1 MFYYIVLAVG
11 VVVSFIFCYQRRL
24 GFSLKN
30 LLFKSISSLCFLL
43 TAVFALIGNS
53 SAYIYGSLIIMG
65 GALGLVGDIL
75 LDLKGV
81 YKQDEKTYLKGGFI
95 FFLVGHIF
103 YIGALIYSVKPKWW
117 LVLIAAA
124 VSILIGIGTVLS
136 ANLMKVHYGA
146 YRRIVAIYV
155 AFLAMT
161 MLTSILCVFL
171 THFQKGYILMAIGA
185 VLFLLSDVVLSNTF
199 FGRGKDKK
207 HHLFINH
214 FLYYAGQ
221 YLIAAS
227 VLFVN

>member
-1 MFYYIVLAVG
+1 MMYYIVLSVG
-11 VVVSFIFCYQRRL
+11 VVVSLVFCYQRRL
-24 GFSLKN
+24 GFSIKN
-30 LLFKSISSLCFLL
+30 LLFKSVSSLCYLL
-43 TAVFALIGNS
+43 TAVFALIDNVN
-53 SAYIYGSLIIMG
+53 ARTYGSLIIMG

-75 LDLKGV
+75 LDLKGI
-81 YKQDEKTYLKGGFI
+81 YKKDERVYLKGGFI

-103 YIGALIYSVKPKWW
+103 YIAAIVYSIKLKWWIVLLGAVVSAVIGAL
-117 LVLIAAA
+117 
-124 VSILIGIGTVLS
+124 TVLS

-146 YRRIVAIYV
+146 YRRIVAVYV

-161 MLTSILCVFL
+161 TVMSATAMIVSSFE
-171 THFQKGYILMAIGA
+171 KGYVLMAVGSL
-185 VLFLLSDVVLSNTF
+185 LFLLSDAVLSNTF

-227 VLFVN
+227 IMFIK

>member
-1 MFYYIVLAVG
+1 MFYYIVLGVG
-11 VVVSFIFCYQRRL
+11 IVVSFIFCYRRRL
-24 GFSLKN
+24 GFSLEN
-30 LLFKSISSLCFLL
+30 LIFKSISSLCFLMS
-43 TAVFALIGNS
+43 AVFALIHNS
-53 SAYIYGSLIIMG
+53 DAYIYGSLILMG
-65 GALGLVGDIL
+65 GSLGLVGDIM

-81 YKQDEKTYLKGGFI
+81 YKQHEKTYLKGGFI

-103 YIGALIYSVKPKWW
+103 YTGAVINSLKIQWW
-117 LVLIAAA
+117 IALIAAA
-124 VSILIGIGTVLS
+124 VSIIIGIATVAM
-136 ANLMKVHYGA
+136 ANVMKVHYGA

-161 MLTSILCVFL
+161 MIISIVAAFL
-171 THFQKGYILMAIGA
+171 SDFQKGYILMAVGA

-221 YLIAAS
+221 YLIAS
-227 VLFVN
+227 SIMFVK